1 MFIGLLSCGG
11 SLSRVAEVF
20 NRNVFTR
27 EVFDWI
33 KCLSLYNEPCQ
44 PRPTLIEI
52 NSNERFCYPFAVSV
66 NRCGGSCNTINDLYA
81 KTCNPNMNV
90 KNVDVKVFNLMLGVS
105 ETRFCV
111 NMYRVSVNIE

>member
-1 MFIGLLSCGG
+1 ML
-11 SLSRVAEVF
+11 
-20 NRNVFTR
+20 NNH
-27 EVFDWI
+27 
-33 KCLSLYNEPCQ
+33 PCQ
-44 PRPTLIEI
+44 VRPKLVDI
-52 NSNERFCYPFAVSV
+52 NSNEPRYSFTVTV
-66 NRCGGSCNTINDLYA
+66 NKCGGSCNTINDLYA